1 MNYDAATAEPIQKM
15 ELTADAAFVLA
26 LCDDNEDARRLIRD
40 TWAFVEVYDDAIDGQ
55 KNETDAT
62 IHRAFEWAL
71 FDLHRNGF
79 YRAHPELEAALRLM
93 VINWRCANEL
103 EASGGREDLMHSY
116 VLRCSPYDFFVA
128 VVLAAAGPDAA
139 LRAAERLRV
148 HTSSVDSFD
157 AYLAEHGKGE

>member
-1 MNYDAATAEPIQKM
+1 MNYDAATAEPIQQM

-26 LCDDNEDARRLIRD
+26 LCDDNEDARNLIRD

-62 IHRAFEWAL
+62 IHRAIEWAL
-71 FDLHRNGF
+71 FDLHRNAF
-79 YRAHPELEAALRLM
+79 YRAHP
-93 VINWRCANEL
+93 EL

>member
-1 MNYDAATAEPIQKM
+1 MSHDAATAEPPQQVTT
-15 ELTADAAFVLA
+15 EDAAFVLA
-26 LCDDNEDARRLIRD
+26 LCGDNEHARSLILEAW
-40 TWAFVEVYDDAIDGQ
+40 TFVEVYDDAIDGQ

-71 FDLHRNGF
+71 FDLHRNAF